1 MENKEIKQSNEEEIK
16 KSIDQAWPQFVAF
29 LKAKNARIT
38 QARKIVFTQVFSRH
52 DHFRADDLA
61 ASLAKGPNHVSRGTV
76 YRTLA
81 LMEEIG
87 FVQVIRDTDVHAH
100 YEHVFNHPLH
110 EHMVCDVCGEFIEFI
125 NEDLEAEI
133 KKACEK
139 KNFKARTHRVVIFGT
154 CEKCQK
160 K

>member
-1 MENKEIKQSNEEEIK
+1 MKNEDTKQTDLEKIKASINE
-16 KSIDQAWPQFVAF
+16 AWPQFVTF

-38 QARKIVFTQVFSRH
+38 QAREIVFTQVFSRH

-110 EHMVCDVCGEFIEFI
+110 EHMICNICGEFIEFI
-125 NEDLEAEI
+125 NDDLQEEI
-133 KKACEK
+133 KKSCK
-139 KNFKARTHRVVIFGT
+139 KQHFKERTHRVVIFGI